1 MPALLLGLVFGLA
14 YAAYTLS
21 NPAIG
26 AHAAELSP
34 LKVWGAGVGCFG
46 GVVEEIVFRGFVLT
60 ELDRIRTSVRLQ
72 VLVSGVVFG
81 LLHAGFSPAGM
92 MLTFVMGLVL
102 AVVYMLGRRSLTPV
116 ALSHAVINLLIEP

>member
-1 MPALLLGLVFGLA
+1 VFGLA

-26 AHAAELSP
+26 AHAAKLSP

-92 MLTFVMGLVL
+92 MLTFVIGLVL
-102 AVVYMLGRRSLTPV
+102 A
-116 ALSHAVINLLIEP
+116 